1 MMRSLGNRNELGRLL
16 AAQLSIREIGRELVG
31 ASEKPSGSIP
41 PLLKFH
47 QRIAGY
53 LFDEN
58 AQDSLLGAVDDH
70 VLDVVQSMLDP
81 KQGGDDLDRIIMV
94 LKTWLPAPMDR
105 GRTSA
110 LIRDKLAD
118 AIQKP
123 EFFNRFWNS
132 FRSSKVRQQANEALE
147 LLLHE
152 YGLKANKFALAMED
166 EPSN

>member
-1 MMRSLGNRNELGRLL
+1 MFSFYLYPFVLGLPLRSL
-16 AAQLSIREIGRELVG
+16 
-31 ASEKPSGSIP
+31 
-41 PLLKFH
+41 
-47 QRIAGY
+47 IA
-53 LFDEN
+53 
-58 AQDSLLGAVDDH
+58 
-70 VLDVVQSMLDP
+70 
-81 KQGGDDLDRIIMV
+81 
-94 LKTWLPAPMDR
+94 
-105 GRTSA
+105 RTSA

-152 YGLKANKFALAMED
+152 YGLKANKIALAMED